1 MEKSSILLKKRL
13 KDIGKGSRPLFQ
25 KKTGLFFCCA
35 GKISLSK
42 KRGDNNLDYAK
53 KKTHKLRLPVRSSLS
68 FFAFLSLG
76 RASTF
81 LTTPIFTRLLTPEEY
96 ALTPLYYTWLSVF
109 STLATLDLTGSILL
123 SGLSRHKK
131 EADRYLSSATSLT
144 LTTALVTF
152 FVVLLLRGKMAVL
165 TGLPVHLLLLMFL
178 QILSGI
184 VIASVEC
191 RAKFFYQPKRAIP
204 SILASA
210 FLSPIIAYL
219 LIRSGVLRAEGRIL
233 ATVISTTLVA
243 IPSLIFLYRRGRC
256 FFNKHIWK
264 EQLLRALP
272 LFPHYLALMTLAE
285 VGRIFVGRLDTP
297 DALAKLGVA
306 ATLSHAIPL
315 LAAGINSAFYP
326 WLLRRIRSRE
336 SGRVREVTTIVV
348 KIISFAAICL
358 ILLSPEFYSILA
370 PKEGYGDGLYA
381 TAPLVISSLF
391 AFLYT
396 IVAGVNL
403 ECAKPSRIAITT
415 LLCALLGVALT
426 LPMVLKFGFI
436 GASIATALSYIFLT
450 ALHSLLLLRTSGR
463 NILPLAPR
471 PTILLTLALGISAIL
486 TLYLKAYLPLR
497 LLLLFVP
504 LLLLLDLAL
513 RSRSLFHEVE

>member
-1 MEKSSILLKKRL
+1 MFGQDISIKEKGEY
-13 KDIGKGSRPLFQ
+13 D
-25 KKTGLFFCCA
+25 
-35 GKISLSK
+35 
-42 KRGDNNLDYAK
+42 LDYAK
-53 KKTHKLRLPVRSSLS
+53 KKSHRLRLPVRSSLS

-144 LTTALVTF
+144 LTCALITF
-152 FVVLLLRGKMAVL
+152 LIVLLWRGQFAVL

-210 FLSPIIAYL
+210 LLSPTVAYL
-219 LIRSGVLRAEGRIL
+219 LIQSGVLRAEGRIL
-233 ATVISTTLVA
+233 ATVISTALVA

-256 FFNKHIWK
+256 FFDKHIWK

-306 ATLSHAIPL
+306 STLSHAIPL
-315 LAAGINSAFYP
+315 LASGINSAFYP

-348 KIISFAAICL
+348 KIVSFTAICL
-358 ILLSPEFYSILA
+358 ILLSPEFYSLLA

-381 TAPLVISSLF
+381 TAPLVIASLF

-403 ECAKPSRIAITT
+403 ECAKPSRIALTT
-415 LLCALLGVALT
+415 LLCALFGVVLT
-426 LPMVLKFGFI
+426 FPMVLKFGFV
-436 GASIATALSYIFLT
+436 GASFATALSYIFLT
-450 ALHSLLLLRTSGR
+450 LLHSLLLIRTSGKDT
-463 NILPLAPR
+463 LPLAPLS
-471 PTILLTLALGISAIL
+471 TILLSLTLVLSTIL
-486 TLYLKAYLPLR
+486 TLYLKPYLPLR
-497 LLLLFVP
+497 LLLLCVP
-504 LLLLLDLAL
+504 LLLLFDLAL
-513 RSRSLFHEVE
+513 RSRSLFREVQ